1 MSGAGLAEAE
11 VLPEEQPNIALARL
25 NRSRSFPWGLLLDLG
40 GTRAANQAAFW
51 QNFPH
56 YTMTTVIL
64 ITGNTF
70 TSRRELKALGGKW
83 YPDQTGWIVPVT
95 QQSAAEKIAV
105 ERGFSTGI
113 IEIEDMPLERPT
125 GERLR
130 AIRQAKLDRRAER
143 LNARAD
149 RLEKLA
155 AAETSKVTQYDDFAF
170 WTQPI
175 LIGHHSEK
183 SHRRL
188 RDRLSASMSKSVQ
201 YANEAQELRAAAAP
215 VKARIAGD
223 AEQRRQMERDS
234 LDKLVTIG
242 SRVMDFS
249 FGEGTVVRVHKKS
262 YTVKYD
268 RGFQYSRD
276 KSYFRLLPT

>member
-1 MSGAGLAEAE
+1 MATA
-11 VLPEEQPNIALARL
+11 
-25 NRSRSFPWGLLLDLG
+25 
-40 GTRAANQAAFW
+40 
-51 QNFPH
+51 
-56 YTMTTVIL
+56 IL
-64 ITGNTF
+64 ITGNTY

-83 YPDQTGWIVPVT
+83 YPDQTGWIIPVA
-95 QQSAAEKIAV
+95 QKVAAEKIAS
-105 ERGFSTGI
+105 ERGFTTAQ
-113 IEIEDMPLERPT
+113 IEVEDIALEHPT

-143 LNARAD
+143 LTARAD

-155 AAETSKVTQYDDFAF
+155 AVEASKVTKYDDFAF

-188 RDRLSASMSKSVQ
+188 RDRLSASMTKSVQ

-215 VKARIAGD
+215 MKARIAGD
-223 AEQRRQMERDS
+223 AERRRQQERDE
-234 LDKLVTIG
+234 LDKLVKVGT
-242 SRVMDFS
+242 RVMDFS
-249 FGEGTVVRVHKKS
+249 FGEGTVVRIHKKS

-268 RGFQYSRD
+268 RGFQFSRD
-276 KSYFRLLPT
+276 KSYFRILPQ

>member
-1 MSGAGLAEAE
+1 
-11 VLPEEQPNIALARL
+11 
-25 NRSRSFPWGLLLDLG
+25 
-40 GTRAANQAAFW
+40 
-51 QNFPH
+51 
-56 YTMTTVIL
+56 MTTVIL
-64 ITGNTF
+64 ITGDTY
-70 TSRRELKALGGKW
+70 TSRRDLKALDGKW
-83 YPDQTGWIVPVT
+83 YPDQTGWIIPIAH
-95 QQSAAEKIAV
+95 QAAAEQIAAQ
-105 ERGFSTGI
+105 RGFSTEI
-113 IEIEDMPLERPT
+113 IEVEDIALERPT

-155 AAETSKVTQYDDFAF
+155 AVEASKVTKYDDFAF

-188 RDRLSASMSKSVQ
+188 RDRLSASMTKSVQ

-215 VKARIAGD
+215 AKARIAGD
-223 AEQRRQMERDS
+223 AERKRQQERDA
-234 LDKLVTIG
+234 LDKLVTVG
-242 SRVMDFS
+242 TRVMDFS
-249 FGEGTVVRVHKKS
+249 FGEGTVVRIHKKS

-276 KSYFRLLPT
+276 KSYFRLLPI

>member
-1 MSGAGLAEAE
+1 MA
-11 VLPEEQPNIALARL
+11 
-25 NRSRSFPWGLLLDLG
+25 
-40 GTRAANQAAFW
+40 
-51 QNFPH
+51 
-56 YTMTTVIL
+56 TVIL
-64 ITGNTF
+64 ITGDTY
-70 TSRRELKALGGKW
+70 TSRRDLKALGGKW
-83 YPDQTGWIVPVT
+83 YPDESGWIIPH
-95 QQSAAEKIAV
+95 SRAEAAEKLAVDRNFIAA
-105 ERGFSTGI
+105 I
-113 IEIEDMPLERPT
+113 IEVEDMALERPT

-155 AAETSKVTQYDDFAF
+155 AAEASKVTRYDDFAF

-188 RDRLSASMSKSVQ
+188 RDRLSASMTKSVQ
-201 YANEAQELRAAAAP
+201 YTHEAQELRTAAAP
-215 VKARIAGD
+215 AKARIAGD
-223 AEQRRQMERDS
+223 AEQRRQQERDA
-234 LDKLVTIG
+234 LDKLVKVGT
-242 SRVMDFS
+242 RVMDFS
-249 FGEGTVVRVHKKS
+249 FGEGTVVRIHKKS

-276 KSYFRLLPT
+276 KSYFRLLPA